1 MRAKKLLLTLSVIW
15 MMAGQLEAQQQ
26 PVYYQTL
33 NCIKVMPGKGRE
45 YTQFVRDTSMKVA
58 QVRAD
63 AGEILTWSLLG
74 SVMPAGQEARCSH
87 MIATLFEGSPPAPR
101 GPEVFEKALQKAG
114 VNMTAS
120 DWTTK
125 LNSLSSLVSTEMWR
139 HRIRLGAPQKDHYL
153 FLNYMKVHDAPEYN
167 DFENAIWRPMAEEWV
182 KEGSQSGWVFATKVL
197 PSGTDTTYAA
207 YSADIYPSWDAAFK
221 QRSVQTTF
229 EKVHSGKNYQQT
241 MTRLGKVR
249 DLARRELWV
258 VVERVAK
265 K

>member
-1 MRAKKLLLTLSVIW
+1 MRAKELLLTLSVIW

-33 NCIKVMPGKGRE
+33 NCIKVMPGKARE
-45 YTQFVRDTSMKVA
+45 LTQFVRDTSMKVA
-58 QVRAD
+58 QMRAD

-87 MIATLFEGSPPAPR
+87 MIATLYEGLPRAPL
-101 GPEVFEKALQKAG
+101 GTEGFEKALQKAG
-114 VNMTAS
+114 VNMTGS
-120 DWTTK
+120 DWTAKAT
-125 LNSLSSLVSTEMWR
+125 SLSRLVSTEMWR
-139 HRIRLGAPQKDHYL
+139 HRIRVGAPQKDHYL
-153 FLNYMKVHDAPEYN
+153 FLNYMKVHDSPEYN
-167 DFENAIWRPMAEEWV
+167 DFENTVWRPMAEAWI

-221 QRSVQTTF
+221 QRSTQATF
-229 EKVHSGKNYQQT
+229 EKIHTGKNYLQT
-241 MTRLGKVR
+241 MDRLPKLR

-258 VVERVAK
+258 ILERVAK